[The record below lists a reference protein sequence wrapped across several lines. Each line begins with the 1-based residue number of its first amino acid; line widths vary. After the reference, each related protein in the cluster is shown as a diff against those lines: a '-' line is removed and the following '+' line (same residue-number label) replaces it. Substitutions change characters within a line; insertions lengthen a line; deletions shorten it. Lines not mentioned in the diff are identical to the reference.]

1 MFLVNLGILVCLG
14 VAVFGLHESQAR
26 LRGLLVEFRNS
37 LMMRSSSNALVF
49 SATPSDLRTHDFY
62 TDSPAMI
69 AAWRPRLRAVGP
81 ITEVSSLPDE
91 VDRAKAVVL
100 GFSRSGNNRPIY
112 RRALLDKVVETQRGS
127 GFCSDYVEIFLAL
140 SAVNGL
146 TAREVQND
154 VHGFADFFS
163 RTRSKWVFVDPQYG
177 ILATDEAGTY
187 LSSLELRQR
196 RVTGLPVHFV
206 FFGTADGTIKS
217 EQDPRFRA
225 LYGDATRFKRY
236 VLTYGNNVLTEAT
249 LSESVAFLPWEA
261 RQLLLYAS
269 ATKPHLLVLADSFAD
284 EYVRHAQWY
293 RVVLFAIFG
302 YFGIALSC
310 YPLLVLVSR
319 LRIRDPIHRPRH
331 SSERSTAG
339 LATHA
344 DESAGTSDGEYWHES
359 CSVLTRGERSRMSR
373 R

>member
-1 MFLVNLGILVCLG
+1 VTVLRWCRLVFWANVGLVVCLAG
-14 VAVFGLHESQAR
+14 IVFGLHESQAR
-26 LRGLLVEFRNS
+26 IRGLLVEFRNS
-37 LMMRSSSNALVF
+37 LMMRSASTARVF
-49 SATPSDLRTHDFY
+49 SSAPDDLLSHDFY

-69 AAWRPRLRAVGP
+69 AAWRPRLRAVVPTAGV
-81 ITEVSSLPDE
+81 TSLRDE

-100 GFSRSGNNRPIY
+100 SFARSGDNRPIY
-112 RRALLDKVVETQRGS
+112 RMALLDKIVETQRGS

-163 RTRSKWVFVDPQYG
+163 RTRSKWIFVDPQYG

-196 RVTGLPVHFV
+196 RLTGLPVRFV

-217 EQDPRFRA
+217 EEDPRFRA
-225 LYGDATRFKRY
+225 LYGDASRFKRY
-236 VLTYGNNVLTEAT
+236 VLTYGNNVLTEASR
-249 LSESVAFLPWEA
+249 SESVAFLPWEA

-284 EYVRHAQWY
+284 EYVRYTQWY
-293 RVVLFAIFG
+293 RLVFFVISG
-302 YFGIALSC
+302 YFVIALSC
-310 YPLLVLVSR
+310 YPLLALVTR
-319 LRIRDPIHRPRH
+319 LRIRETSRIPEHARKPNP
-331 SSERSTAG
+331 SSA
-339 LATHA
+339 A
-344 DESAGTSDGEYWHES
+344 
-359 CSVLTRGERSRMSR
+359 
-373 R
+373 

>member
-1 MFLVNLGILVCLG
+1 MTVLRWCRLVFWANLGLVVCLG
-14 VAVFGLHESQAR
+14 GIVFGLHESQAR
-26 LRGLLVEFRNS
+26 IRGLLVEFRNS
-37 LMMRSSSNALVF
+37 LMMRSASNARVF
-49 SATPSDLRTHDFY
+49 SSAPDDLRSHDFY

-69 AAWRPRLRAVGP
+69 AAWRPRLRAVVPTAG
-81 ITEVSSLPDE
+81 VASLRDE

-100 GFSRSGNNRPIY
+100 SFARSGDNRPIY
-112 RRALLDKVVETQRGS
+112 RMALLDKVVETQRGS

-196 RVTGLPVHFV
+196 RLTGLSVRFV

-217 EQDPRFRA
+217 EEDPRFRA
-225 LYGDATRFKRY
+225 LYGDASRFKRY
-236 VLTYGNNVLTEAT
+236 VLTYGNNVLTEASR
-249 LSESVAFLPWEA
+249 SESMAFLPWEA

-293 RVVLFAIFG
+293 RLVFFVISG
-302 YFGIALSC
+302 YFVIALSC
-310 YPLLVLVSR
+310 YPLLALVTR
-319 LRIRDPIHRPRH
+319 LRIWETSRIPEHARKPNP
-331 SSERSTAG
+331 SSA
-339 LATHA
+339 A
-344 DESAGTSDGEYWHES
+344 
-359 CSVLTRGERSRMSR
+359 
-373 R
+373 

>member
-1 MFLVNLGILVCLG
+1 MLRWCRRVFWANLGLVVCLG
-14 VAVFGLHESQAR
+14 GIVFGLHESQAR
-26 LRGLLVEFRNS
+26 IRGLLVEFRNS
-37 LMMRSSSNALVF
+37 LMMRSSSNARVF
-49 SATPSDLRTHDFY
+49 SSAPDDLLSHDFY

-69 AAWRPRLRAVGP
+69 AAWRPRLGAV
-81 ITEVSSLPDE
+81 VSTAGVANLRDE

-100 GFSRSGNNRPIY
+100 SFARSGDNRPIY
-112 RRALLDKVVETQRGS
+112 RMALPDKVIETQRGS

-163 RTRSKWVFVDPQYG
+163 RTRSKWIFVDPQYG

-196 RVTGLPVHFV
+196 RLTGLSVRFV

-217 EQDPRFRA
+217 EEDPRFRP
-225 LYGDATRFKRY
+225 LYGDASRFKRY
-236 VLTYGNNVLTEAT
+236 VLTYGNNVLTEASR
-249 LSESVAFLPWEA
+249 SESVAFLPWEA

-269 ATKPHLLVLADSFAD
+269 ATKPHLLVLADSFAV

-293 RVVLFAIFG
+293 RLVFFVISG
-302 YFGIALSC
+302 YFVIALSC
-310 YPLLVLVSR
+310 YPLLALATR
-319 LRIRDPIHRPRH
+319 LRIWETSRIPEHARKTNP
-331 SSERSTAG
+331 SSA
-339 LATHA
+339 A
-344 DESAGTSDGEYWHES
+344 
-359 CSVLTRGERSRMSR
+359 
-373 R
+373 